1 MTAPAFGEALAALS
15 RAMNRLDRPWMVIGG
30 LAVII
35 HGAPRSTLDAD
46 VTVTGIGLAV
56 EDLLAA
62 LTAEGFAMRVANALD
77 LARKAHVL
85 IVRHEGSDIPVD
97 ISLAWLPFEH
107 EALGRAKTREF
118 AGVELPFVQP
128 EDLLV
133 YKLVAARPRDLDDAE
148 RLLLLHGTTMD
159 LARVERLV
167 DAFCEVLEDDSRR
180 QQLAD
185 LRRRVGL

>member
-15 RAMNRLDRPWMVIGG
+15 RAMNRLDRPWMIIGG
-30 LAVII
+30 LAVIA

-46 VTVTGIGLAV
+46 ATVAGNGLPV

-62 LTAEGFAMRVANALD
+62 LQAEGFTTRVPDASD
-77 LARKAHVL
+77 LARRAHVL
-85 IVRHEGSDIPVD
+85 LVRHEPSGIPAD
-97 ISLAWLPFEH
+97 ISLAWLPFEE
-107 EALGRAKTREF
+107 EALAHATDREF
-118 AGVELPFVQP
+118 AGVVLPFVQP

-133 YKLVAARPRDLDDAE
+133 YKLVAARVRDLEDAE
-148 RLLLLHGTTMD
+148 RLLLLHGSEID
-159 LARVERLV
+159 LARVGRLI

-180 QQLAD
+180 QHLLE